1 MDWSSCCRPWRSPAS
16 RCREGSGCGIHLQ
29 WNIICDLPRETL
41 EKCVRRLRVISCFY
55 VSEALRDWEYGL
67 DLAYTTDSFITREP
81 LGFCTDGC
89 AFPVCSTSSSSP
101 CGSLRGLCERTYDL
115 AGGQCQTHLFSINRC
130 RTRTQAGLYL
140 PHLAQPTLSPLNL
153 KHIFH

>member
-1 MDWSSCCRPWRSPAS
+1 MEYTYSEISSVIYLGRLSRS
-16 RCREGSGCGIHLQ
+16 
-29 WNIICDLPRETL
+29 
-41 EKCVRRLRVISCFY
+41 VRRQRVILFFY
-55 VSEALRDWEYGL
+55 VSEARGDREYGL

-101 CGSLRGLCERTYDL
+101 CGSLRGLCENTYDL
-115 AGGQCQTHLFSINRC
+115 AGGQRQTHLFSINRC
-130 RTRTQAGLYL
+130 RTRAQAGSYL
-140 PHLAQPTLSPLNL
+140 PHLVQPTLSPLNL